1 MGLVLD
7 SSVAIAA
14 ERRGLSVEGLLE
26 LVRGI
31 AGPTEIALSVV
42 SVMELEHGVWR
53 AKASGGMAG
62 WLLAELFSRAL
73 LGVLGPRS
81 EGLMQ
86 QVRPDATVFA
96 FSAAA
101 TLVAGILFGTL
112 PAWRAAHGDPMAAVH
127 GAPGGSGGRWFLSR
141 FIVAGQVALSIAL
154 LFCAGLFS
162 QTLRNLGSI
171 DLGFHTENL
180 ALLHVDLSRTVY
192 RNRGA
197 ENFFE
202 DLLRRTRELPDTRAA
217 SLTSIGVLSGGMQ
230 SIVLRIPGYAGPNR
244 LAPVTYFTTI
254 SSGYFGTL
262 GIPLLGGRDFTD
274 TERGTGEGTVI
285 VNERFAR
292 AFFAGNALGKT
303 FSYGGGR
310 EVRVVGIAGTA
321 KFRWVREDPQPV
333 MYLPVT
339 PQNFPQALY
348 LQERTAGEPAGAI
361 GRLRALLRN
370 LDSRVPVDSIATMRM
385 QIDYALAPERLL
397 AFLSTFLALIT
408 VTLAAIGLYGVLSFS
423 VVRRMREIGIRMAV
437 GAERRRIVMLFVDES
452 ARVVLGGIALGVPF
466 AFMSGRLASSL
477 LYGLK
482 PQDTAT
488 AVMAT
493 ALLTLVAL
501 AATAIP
507 AWRATRVDPMVALRH
522 E

>member
-1 MGLVLD
+1 
-7 SSVAIAA
+7 
-14 ERRGLSVEGLLE
+14 
-26 LVRGI
+26 
-31 AGPTEIALSVV
+31 
-42 SVMELEHGVWR
+42 
-53 AKASGGMAG
+53 
-62 WLLAELFSRAL
+62 
-73 LGVLGPRS
+73 
-81 EGLMQ
+81 
-86 QVRPDATVFA
+86 
-96 FSAAA
+96 
-101 TLVAGILFGTL
+101 
-112 PAWRAAHGDPMAAVH
+112 
-127 GAPGGSGGRWFLSR
+127 
-141 FIVAGQVALSIAL
+141 
-154 LFCAGLFS
+154 
-162 QTLRNLGSI
+162 
-171 DLGFHTENL
+171 
-180 ALLHVDLSRTVY
+180 
-192 RNRGA
+192 
-197 ENFFE
+197 
-202 DLLRRTRELPDTRAA
+202 
-217 SLTSIGVLSGGMQ
+217 
-230 SIVLRIPGYAGPNR
+230 
-244 LAPVTYFTTI
+244 
-254 SSGYFGTL
+254 
-262 GIPLLGGRDFTD
+262 
-274 TERGTGEGTVI
+274 
-285 VNERFAR
+285 
-292 AFFAGNALGKT
+292 
-303 FSYGGGR
+303 
-310 EVRVVGIAGTA
+310 
-321 KFRWVREDPQPV
+321 

-361 GRLRALLRN
+361 GQLRALLRN